1 MKSNSQIRSLVR
13 ALACVALALATPFSF
28 GAAAERK
35 QAQAQVLDHA
45 EVLCDNCLFGP
56 SYYYYCFAVD
66 DKVLIAYQRV
76 PVINW
81 DDKSKNYLTRA
92 RRKWTVWSPP
102 GETMPVS
109 YDDQHLWVT
118 REDGKE
124 VKMIQRYSLDIF
136 IHNPRCREA
145 VKAKAN

>member
-1 MKSNSQIRSLVR
+1 MKSYFQIRSSIR
-13 ALACVALALATPFSF
+13 AVACLAAALATPFSF

-45 EVLCDNCLFGP
+45 EELCDNCFFGP

-81 DDKSKNYLTRA
+81 EDKSKNYLTKA
-92 RRKWTVWSPP
+92 RKKWTVWAPP
-102 GETMPVS
+102 GETVPVS
-109 YDDQHLWVT
+109 YDDKHLWVT

-124 VKMIQRYSLDIF
+124 VKMIQRYTLDIF
-136 IHNPRCREA
+136 THNDRCRQA
-145 VKAKAN
+145 VKAKTP